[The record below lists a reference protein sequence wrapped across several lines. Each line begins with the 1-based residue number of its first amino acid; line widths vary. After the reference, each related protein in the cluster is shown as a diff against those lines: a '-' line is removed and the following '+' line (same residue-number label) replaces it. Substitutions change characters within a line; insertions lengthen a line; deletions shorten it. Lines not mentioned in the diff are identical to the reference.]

1 MLGSRTDAS
10 AYAKA
15 NKHPDV
21 PDKTIWEVFEEERPN
36 LVPYVGPFDGFHAV
50 PASVSQ
56 NLSRAVR
63 QEPLLGRRPRGW
75 PARRDPRLCRP
86 SGNAGRM
93 DGSWDAMIAP
103 LSAARRSMTRSTTS
117 RFWRANLAPCATG
130 RRSRSGTCLRPCA
143 GFSESSNDSPA
154 ATAKWSISS
163 APCSP
168 MAWMRS
174 KPPVQ
179 RPCLTTFIPPAS
191 C

>member
-1 MLGSRTDAS
+1 MPRRTNIPTSRTRRSGRCSKRSVRTWCLMS
-10 AYAKA
+10 ARSTDSMPSPRRCPK
-15 NKHPDV
+15 P
-21 PDKTIWEVFEEERPN
+21 
-36 LVPYVGPFDGFHAV
+36 
-50 PASVSQ
+50 VSCG
-56 NLSRAVR
+56 STRTVTR
-63 QEPLLGRRPRGW
+63 ST
-75 PARRDPRLCRP
+75 PARLAGP
-86 SGNAGRM
+86 SRSAPMPTVWNAGRM

-103 LSAARRSMTRSTTS
+103 LAAARRSTTRSTTS

-154 ATAKWSISS
+154 ATARWSISP